1 MRLTLAKIGWI
12 ACIPALGVLSV
23 SAINHKKASVLTDY
37 NVEIE
42 KFDEGAYFLTEADL
56 QKELQEIVGEEK
68 KHINDLHSDEIEAA
82 LEENPFIAKVDV
94 YVSSDG
100 ELSLRVEQKQPMARV
115 FDDKGSSFYIDTYG
129 DIIPLSPSFSAHVTT
144 LTGHVA
150 PVLDPGKA
158 EYENWIDLLGFIH
171 TLNEDEF
178 MHAFVE
184 QVDVSRENEITLVP
198 KVGNTMIRFGSIENT
213 EVKIENLKA
222 FYKQVMVADGWDKYK
237 SIDLSF
243 DGQIV
248 CQKMKTDS

>member
-23 SAINHKKASVLTDY
+23 SAINHKKASVVTDY

-56 QKELQEIVGEEK
+56 LRELQEIVGEGDR
-68 KHINDLHSDEIEAA
+68 HLNDLHSDEIEAA
-82 LEENPFIAKVDV
+82 LEENPFIEKADV

-115 FDDKGSSFYIDTYG
+115 FDAKGNSFYIDMDG

-144 LTGHVA
+144 LTGHVVT
-150 PVLDPGKA
+150 VLDPSKPK
-158 EYENWIDLLGFIH
+158 YKNWVDLLGLIH
-171 TLNEDEF
+171 TLNDDEF

-184 QVDVSRENEITLVP
+184 QIDVSRENEVTLVP
-198 KVGNTMIRFGSIENT
+198 KVGNTVIRFGSIENT

-222 FYKQVMVADGWDKYK
+222 FYKKVMVAGGWEKYK

-243 DGQIV
+243 KGQIV
-248 CQKMKTDS
+248 CQEVKTDS

>member
-23 SAINHKKASVLTDY
+23 SAINHKKAAIVTDY

-42 KFDEGAYFLTEADL
+42 EFDEGAYFLTQADL
-56 QKELQEIVGEEK
+56 QKELQDIVGEGD
-68 KHINDLHSDEIEAA
+68 KHIDDLHSDEIEAA
-82 LEENPFIAKVDV
+82 LEENPFIAKADV

-100 ELSLRVEQKQPMARV
+100 ELSLRVRQKQPMARV
-115 FDDKGSSFYIDTYG
+115 FDAKGSSFYIDTDG

-144 LTGHVA
+144 LTGHVV
-150 PVLDPGKA
+150 PVMDPTKP
-158 EYENWIDLLGFIH
+158 EYKNWIDLLGFVH

-178 MHAFVE
+178 MDAFVE
-184 QVDVSRENEITLVP
+184 QVDVSRDNQITLVP

-213 EVKIENLKA
+213 EVKIESLKT
-222 FYKQVMVADGWDKYK
+222 FYKKVMVADGWEKYK

-248 CQKMKTDS
+248 CQKVQTDS